1 MTVVMDAVVT
11 RRAAGPISTNLVFIG
26 RSLRHTVR
34 DVEALLM
41 AIVLP
46 VMLMLIFTT
55 VFGGS
60 IAADGDYVS
69 YVNYVVPGIILLCAG
84 FGASSTA
91 VEVNNDMTNGI
102 IDRFRTMPV
111 RSEAVLTGHAVASL
125 LRNLLATAVV
135 VGVGLALGFRPNA
148 NPLEWLGAFG
158 IISLYI
164 LAITWLFAVLG
175 MIARSAGAAN
185 AYGFVLL
192 FLPYLSSAFV
202 PVGTMASWLQWV
214 GNNQPLTPV
223 IETIRSFLT
232 GTDAG
237 NQGWWA
243 LGWCLLIL
251 LGSYAWGAWLFPR
264 RTAG

>member
-1 MTVVMDAVVT
+1 MTALTLDR
-11 RRAAGPISTNLVFIG
+11 RRAAGPLTTNVIFIG
-26 RSLRHTVR
+26 RSLRHSIR
-34 DVEALLM
+34 DVDALLM

-55 VFGGS
+55 VFGGA

-84 FGASSTA
+84 FGASSTG

-125 LRNLLATAVV
+125 LRNLLASSVV
-135 VGVGLALGFRPNA
+135 VGVALLLGFRPNA
-148 NPLEWLGAFG
+148 NPLEWLGAIG

-175 MIARSAGAAN
+175 LVARSAGAASG
-185 AYGFVLL
+185 YGFALL

-202 PVGTMASWLQWV
+202 PVDTMPSWLQWV
-214 GNNQPLTPV
+214 ATYQPITPV
-223 IETIRSFLT
+223 IETIRALLT

-237 NQGWWA
+237 TQPWWA
-243 LGWCLLIL
+243 IGWCLMIL
-251 LGSYAWGAWLFPR
+251 LAAYAWGAWLFPR
-264 RTAG
+264 RTAK